1 MIVFNW
7 YYFLKN
13 LSRLGHLM
21 RRTDSLEKTLIL
33 GKIEGRREGDNRGLD
48 GGMASLT
55 RWWRWVWVGSG
66 NWWWTGK
73 PGMLQSMGSQRVR
86 HNWAAELNWDLKYY
100 SEVSFFLPTQY
111 QPQPYVYINEDFKK
125 KKKSTKA
132 PGVGYGQGSR
142 ACCSP
147 WGCKES
153 DTTEW
158 LNWTNW
164 WHLTKY
170 KTSTH
175 SVLAYVT
182 C

>member
-1 MIVFNW
+1 
-7 YYFLKN
+7 
-13 LSRLGHLM
+13 
-21 RRTDSLEKTLIL
+21 
-33 GKIEGRREGDNRGLD
+33 
-48 GGMASLT
+48 
-55 RWWRWVWVGSG
+55 
-66 NWWWTGK
+66 
-73 PGMLQSMGSQRVR
+73 MLQSMGSQRVR

-153 DTTEW
+153 DTTEQ
-158 LNWTNW
+158 LNWTELAWNVPFICLIFLKRSLVFPIQLFSSISSHCSLRKAFLSLLGILW
-164 WHLTKY
+164 NSAYKLNKQNDNIQPWCTPFPIWNQSVVPCLVLTVAKY
-170 KTSTH
+170 KFLRRQ
-175 SVLAYVT
+175 VR
-182 C
+182 